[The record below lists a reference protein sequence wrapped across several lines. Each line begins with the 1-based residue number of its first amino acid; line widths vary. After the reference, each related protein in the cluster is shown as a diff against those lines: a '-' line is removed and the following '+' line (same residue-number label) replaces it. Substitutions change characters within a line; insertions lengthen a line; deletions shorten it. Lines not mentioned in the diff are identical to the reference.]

1 MLHAA
6 LVCPD
11 GALSQELNDAL
22 STIPDLEIDRT
33 ITSYPSP
40 DGLLRTVRVRGIDLL
55 FLCADDL
62 PQAVALIQAL
72 DKMIPGLPIV
82 TMSRRDEV
90 DTLHTL
96 MHLGVRE
103 HLSVPIQR
111 EKLGEAVAL
120 VRRVLAAH
128 PLAIQKRADLCSFL
142 PAKPGVGTS
151 TIAVSTSC
159 ALAENLGAKALLLD
173 CDLMAGTIRF
183 LLNLGTSASIID
195 ALAHAENLDED
206 LWAQMVGKW
215 DGLEIL
221 QAGEL
226 EAPGSADLRGLEQ
239 VLSMARA
246 QYEVICADLA
256 SSFDPFSVAVL
267 RESQK
272 IFLVTT
278 PEILPL
284 HMARMRI
291 ARLETLGLKERVS
304 LILNRRVSR
313 GLSDEEVAKS
323 VGIPISYSLSNDYKS
338 TQQAILDAAPIRTKG
353 SPLGESILNLA
364 HALAPRRQPDHAAP
378 RRKFLEFF
386 HVERTNDAEIPWR
399 D

>member
-128 PLAIQKRADLCSFL
+128 PLSIQKRADLCSFL